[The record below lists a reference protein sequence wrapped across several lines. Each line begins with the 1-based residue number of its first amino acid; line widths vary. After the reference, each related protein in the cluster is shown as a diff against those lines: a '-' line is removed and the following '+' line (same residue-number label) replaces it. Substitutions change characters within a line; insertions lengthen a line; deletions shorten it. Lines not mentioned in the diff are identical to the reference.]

1 MSKVLFTKDNNG
13 IARITL
19 NNPEKQNA
27 FDDEIILDL
36 INILN
41 EIEHSQDLRL
51 VILSSNGKNFSAGAD
66 LNWMKRM
73 SNASYD
79 ENMRDAS
86 SLTTMLQKLNNLAQ
100 PTLVI
105 IKGAVFGGG
114 VGLVSCCDISIASNE
129 SIFSLSEV
137 KVGLVPATIGP
148 YVIQAIGERNA
159 RRFFLTGERF
169 GAEVAREINLV
180 HEVSNESELDEKI
193 EFFIKLFKK
202 NGPKAV
208 LAAKKIISDVAN
220 KEIDAAIINHTC
232 QVISELRMSDE
243 GKEGVSAFLEK
254 RNPKW

>member
-86 SLTTMLQKLNNLAQ
+86 SLTT
-100 PTLVI
+100 T
-105 IKGAVFGGG
+105 
-114 VGLVSCCDISIASNE
+114 SS
-129 SIFSLSEV
+129 SLM
-137 KVGLVPATIGP
+137 
-148 YVIQAIGERNA
+148 IQ
-159 RRFFLTGERF
+159 
-169 GAEVAREINLV
+169 
-180 HEVSNESELDEKI
+180 D
-193 EFFIKLFKK
+193 
-202 NGPKAV
+202 
-208 LAAKKIISDVAN
+208 
-220 KEIDAAIINHTC
+220 
-232 QVISELRMSDE
+232 Q
-243 GKEGVSAFLEK
+243 
-254 RNPKW
+254 

>member
-1 MSKVLFTKDNNG
+1 MDELSREDRYGNRYDGSRQIRTCSWETSEFQDNFGSNYRFC
-13 IARITL
+13 IDYKNKT
-19 NNPEKQNA
+19 
-27 FDDEIILDL
+27 

-180 HEVSNESELDEKI
+180 HEVT
-193 EFFIKLFKK
+193 
-202 NGPKAV
+202 AV
-208 LAAKKIISDVAN
+208 SYTHLTLPTNREV
-220 KEIDAAIINHTC
+220 
-232 QVISELRMSDE
+232 
-243 GKEGVSAFLEK
+243 
-254 RNPKW
+254 